1 MADGPALD
9 HNLNRL
15 HQGTAR
21 CIIGSL
27 PVSYTQGDAPPSV
40 AINASITAFRAPGL
54 ELKYATD
61 SSYKAI
67 VHIPVTEDNAY
78 YKNVLTVTMIA
89 DDRSENYFALHRYM
103 ETIQRKTFSIEDT
116 DHRIYSYDRKYRNR
130 LTYIPRIDIIVADD
144 SMQKHQTIRFERCFP
159 LLEDELKFDF
169 QKPVPVVFTQSFLF
183 SWKEILRE
191 NPPTKDTTPIGVID

>member
-21 CIIGSL
+21 CIIGSM
-27 PVSYTQGDAPPSV
+27 PVSYTQDDAPPSV

-54 ELKYATD
+54 ELKYVTD
-61 SSYKAI
+61 ASYKGI

-78 YKNVLTVTMIA
+78 FGKALTITMIS
-89 DDRSENYFALHRYM
+89 DDRSENYFAFHRYM
-103 ETIQRKTFSIEDT
+103 ETLQRKTFPIEDT
-116 DHRIYSYDRKYRNR
+116 DHRIYSFDRTYRNR
-130 LTYIPRIDIIVADD
+130 LAYIPRIDIVVADD
-144 SMQKHQTIRFERCFP
+144 SMQKHQTIRFERCYP

-169 QKPVPVVFTQSFLF
+169 QKPSPVVFTQSFVY
-183 SWKEILRE
+183 SWREIIRE
-191 NPPTKDTTPIGVID
+191 IPPTENTTPIGVVD